1 MAALR
6 NEQALPRPCSDHH
19 VTHETRGDFS
29 FVAIGVR
36 LVTGEHVE
44 LPRRNSVGHITEHQR
59 QAAFKHIE
67 LFAPAIGIGFG
78 RVVLA
83 RFQAPFPELHLAG
96 GTGLGQ
102 QHRLA
107 ARNGAGPGQFID
119 ATRIAGLGSLDQVAE
134 GYVECF
140 GHAIEGG
147 QADVLFTRL
156 DRHQHPPADPG
167 LFSEGRLAHIG
178 GVAQAPN
185 IEADVLQ
192 DRGPLRGIFVH
203 YIAHLVGLGSIL
215 RNIRRIVRPPQVAR
229 KVMTSVNSSHNT
241 SPRFSRFSKAEC
253 VLVLIT
259 MVWGGTFLLVQHAMT
274 VSGPMFFVGL
284 RFAAATLIVA
294 LFSWRHLRDLTL
306 FELKAGSFIGV
317 AIMLGYGLQTVG
329 LQSIPSS
336 QSAFIT
342 ALYVPFVPLL
352 QWLVLGRRPGL
363 MPSIGIMLAFTG
375 LMLLSG
381 PAGASLNFSPGEI
394 ATLISAVAIAAEI
407 ILISN
412 FAGQV
417 DVRRVTVVQLAVTSV
432 LSFLLVVPTQERI
445 PDFSWLLLCSALG
458 LGAASAAI
466 QVAMNW
472 AQKSVSPTRAT
483 LIYAGEPVWAG
494 IVGRIAGERLPA
506 VALVGA
512 GLIVAAVIVSELKTK
527 GKGVVAKA
535 DLESETQR

>member
-1 MAALR
+1 MMSP
-6 NEQALPRPCSDHH
+6 N
-19 VTHETRGDFS
+19 
-29 FVAIGVR
+29 
-36 LVTGEHVE
+36 
-44 LPRRNSVGHITEHQR
+44 NS
-59 QAAFKHIE
+59 A
-67 LFAPAIGIGFG
+67 
-78 RVVLA
+78 
-83 RFQAPFPELHLAG
+83 
-96 GTGLGQ
+96 
-102 QHRLA
+102 
-107 ARNGAGPGQFID
+107 
-119 ATRIAGLGSLDQVAE
+119 
-134 GYVECF
+134 
-140 GHAIEGG
+140 
-147 QADVLFTRL
+147 
-156 DRHQHPPADPG
+156 
-167 LFSEGRLAHIG
+167 
-178 GVAQAPN
+178 
-185 IEADVLQ
+185 
-192 DRGPLRGIFVH
+192 
-203 YIAHLVGLGSIL
+203 
-215 RNIRRIVRPPQVAR
+215 
-229 KVMTSVNSSHNT
+229 
-241 SPRFSRFSKAEC
+241 SPIRFSRFSKAEC

-259 MVWGGTFLLVQHAMT
+259 MIWGGTFLIVQHAMT

-284 RFAAATLIVA
+284 RFAAAAAIVA
-294 LFSWRHLRDLTL
+294 MFSWRHLRELTL
-306 FELKAGSFIGV
+306 FEVKAGSFIGV

-381 PAGASLNFSPGEI
+381 PSGAALNFSPGEI

-407 ILISN
+407 ILIST

-417 DVRRVTVVQLAVTSV
+417 DVRRVTVVQLAVTAV
-432 LSFLLVVPTQERI
+432 LSFLLVVPTGEVI
-445 PDFSWLLLCSALG
+445 PDFSWLLLATALG

-506 VALVGA
+506 IALVGA

-527 GKGVVAKA
+527 GRSTEAEA
-535 DLESETQR
+535 ELERETQG

>member
-1 MAALR
+1 MMSP
-6 NEQALPRPCSDHH
+6 N
-19 VTHETRGDFS
+19 
-29 FVAIGVR
+29 
-36 LVTGEHVE
+36 
-44 LPRRNSVGHITEHQR
+44 NS
-59 QAAFKHIE
+59 AS
-67 LFAPAIGIGFG
+67 
-78 RVVLA
+78 
-83 RFQAPFPELHLAG
+83 
-96 GTGLGQ
+96 
-102 QHRLA
+102 
-107 ARNGAGPGQFID
+107 
-119 ATRIAGLGSLDQVAE
+119 RI
-134 GYVECF
+134 
-140 GHAIEGG
+140 
-147 QADVLFTRL
+147 
-156 DRHQHPPADPG
+156 
-167 LFSEGRLAHIG
+167 
-178 GVAQAPN
+178 
-185 IEADVLQ
+185 
-192 DRGPLRGIFVH
+192 
-203 YIAHLVGLGSIL
+203 
-215 RNIRRIVRPPQVAR
+215 
-229 KVMTSVNSSHNT
+229 
-241 SPRFSRFSKAEC
+241 RFSHFSKAEC

-259 MVWGGTFLLVQHAMT
+259 MIWGGTFLIVQHAMT

-284 RFAAATLIVA
+284 RFAAAAAIVA
-294 LFSWRHLRDLTL
+294 MFSWRHLRELTL
-306 FELKAGSFIGV
+306 FEVKAGSFIGV

-381 PAGASLNFSPGEI
+381 PSGAALNFSPGEI

-407 ILISN
+407 ILIST

-432 LSFLLVVPTQERI
+432 LSFLLVVPTGEVI
-445 PDFSWLLLCSALG
+445 PEFSWLLLATALG

-506 VALVGA
+506 IALVGA

-527 GKGVVAKA
+527 GRSAEA
-535 DLESETQR
+535 EAELERETQG

>member
-1 MAALR
+1 MSP
-6 NEQALPRPCSDHH
+6 N
-19 VTHETRGDFS
+19 
-29 FVAIGVR
+29 
-36 LVTGEHVE
+36 
-44 LPRRNSVGHITEHQR
+44 NS
-59 QAAFKHIE
+59 A
-67 LFAPAIGIGFG
+67 
-78 RVVLA
+78 
-83 RFQAPFPELHLAG
+83 
-96 GTGLGQ
+96 
-102 QHRLA
+102 
-107 ARNGAGPGQFID
+107 
-119 ATRIAGLGSLDQVAE
+119 
-134 GYVECF
+134 
-140 GHAIEGG
+140 
-147 QADVLFTRL
+147 
-156 DRHQHPPADPG
+156 
-167 LFSEGRLAHIG
+167 
-178 GVAQAPN
+178 
-185 IEADVLQ
+185 
-192 DRGPLRGIFVH
+192 
-203 YIAHLVGLGSIL
+203 
-215 RNIRRIVRPPQVAR
+215 
-229 KVMTSVNSSHNT
+229 
-241 SPRFSRFSKAEC
+241 SPIRFSRFSKAEC

-259 MVWGGTFLLVQHAMT
+259 MIWGGTFLIVQHAMT

-284 RFAAATLIVA
+284 RFAAAAAIVA
-294 LFSWRHLRDLTL
+294 MFSWRHLRELTL
-306 FELKAGSFIGV
+306 FEVKAGSFIGV

-381 PAGASLNFSPGEI
+381 PSGAALNFSPGEI

-407 ILISN
+407 ILIST

-417 DVRRVTVVQLAVTSV
+417 DVRRVTVVQLAVTAV
-432 LSFLLVVPTQERI
+432 LSFLLVVPTGEVI
-445 PDFSWLLLCSALG
+445 PDFSWLLLATALG

-506 VALVGA
+506 IALVGA

-527 GKGVVAKA
+527 GKDVSSDVDQGQEAEVSR
-535 DLESETQR
+535 D